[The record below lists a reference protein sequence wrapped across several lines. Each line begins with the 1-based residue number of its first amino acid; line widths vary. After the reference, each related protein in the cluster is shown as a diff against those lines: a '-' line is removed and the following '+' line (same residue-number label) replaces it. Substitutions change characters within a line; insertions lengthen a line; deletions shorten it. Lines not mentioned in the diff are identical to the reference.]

1 MSEYSVKLQEPPF
14 ALPQDTII
22 HGSYC
27 IGRVLGFGGFGIT
40 YIGADLR
47 NGGAVAVKEYYPSGF
62 VTRIPGN
69 TLVEASSNYRLFA
82 RGKDN
87 FLQEARMIYHCRN
100 PHIPSIYSLF
110 EENGTAYYIME
121 YLEGNDLRRY
131 LSASNGRL
139 EWSLLEPIVLQIMD
153 ALIAVHREGIIHRDV
168 SPDNIYLSS
177 DNTAKLIDFGAA
189 RALSTDKSR
198 SVILKKGYAPLEQYQ
213 SHGRQGPWTD
223 IYALGGTMYRALTGE
238 MPEESVERLR
248 NDTLRPP
255 SSFGI
260 RLPQAVDY
268 AVMKAMRLREE
279 DRFQR
284 VEDFLSAIT
293 GQSKEPE
300 NRWSRLFEGV
310 VKKAD
315 RFLEK
320 SARVSILG
328 VLGVYASQTFTLDKD
343 VSIGR
348 DPALCSI
355 IFPPNSP
362 GVSRLQCQICV
373 NSLGFR
379 AAVIDCNST
388 YGTFLNGRRL
398 SPGIPTELNNGD
410 LIQIGNENVFQVNL

>member
-1 MSEYSVKLQEPPF
+1 MSDYSGKLQEPPF
-14 ALPQDTII
+14 ALPEDTII

-27 IGRVLGFGGFGIT
+27 IGKVLGFGGFGIT

-69 TLVEASSNYRLFA
+69 TQVESSSNYRLFA

-87 FLQEARMIYHCRN
+87 FLQEARMIYHCQN
-100 PHIPSIYSLF
+100 PHIPRIFSLF

-121 YLEGNDLRRY
+121 YLEGSDLRQY
-131 LSASNGRL
+131 LRANNGRL
-139 EWSLLEPIVLQIMD
+139 EWHLLEPITLQIMD
-153 ALIAVHREGIIHRDV
+153 ALAAVHREGIIHRDV
-168 SPDNIYLSS
+168 SPDNIYLSR

-189 RALSTDKSR
+189 RALSTDRSR
-198 SVILKKGYAPLEQYQ
+198 SVILKKGYAPPEQYQ
-213 SHGRQGPWTD
+213 SHGKQGPWTD

-238 MPEESVERLR
+238 MPPESVERIR
-248 NDTLRPP
+248 NDTMRNP
-255 SSFGI
+255 SSYGI
-260 RLPQAVDY
+260 RLPQTVDR
-268 AVMKAMRLREE
+268 AIMKAMDLREE
-279 DRFQR
+279 KRFQR
-284 VEDFLSAIT
+284 VEDFLYALT
-293 GQSKEPE
+293 GQSKEQE
-300 NRWSRLFEGV
+300 NRRFGLFDGV

-315 RFLEK
+315 RFLGK
-320 SARVSILG
+320 SGRVSILG
-328 VLGVYASQTFTLDKD
+328 VVGVYASQTFTLDRD

-362 GVSRLQCQICV
+362 GVSRLQCQICI

-379 AAVIDCNST
+379 AAVIDCDST

-398 SPGIPTELNNGD
+398 SPGVPAELKNGD
-410 LIQIGNENVFQVNL
+410 LIQIGSDNVFQVSL